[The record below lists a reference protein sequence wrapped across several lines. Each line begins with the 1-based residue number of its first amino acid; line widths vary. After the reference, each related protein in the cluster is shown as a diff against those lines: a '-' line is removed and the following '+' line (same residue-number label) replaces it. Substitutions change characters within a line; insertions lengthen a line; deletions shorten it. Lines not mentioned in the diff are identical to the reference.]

1 VPSVHWWLDCRT
13 RRKIITLTDV
23 WYVTLPRYKQAR
35 SYAQF
40 LQMKYYFIDW
50 ADWANT
56 TLTFG
61 KQCLMACIL
70 TFQKKHMHRHTCNML
85 CLRFIFECVFLHFLS
100 KVSLIVISWYF
111 LLLVGCGCDWLET
124 RRLVSDVIYNVLLG
138 LINLTH
144 SLTHSLNTHS
154 LTHFWINHTESSAIA
169 DKPRDAF
176 CNMQWRCWAPK
187 HAAHNKCYHVE
198 FRRSTSRRVR
208 EKPKP
213 WVCWGHVP
221 VVM

>member
-1 VPSVHWWLDCRT
+1 MPSVHWWLDCRT

-56 TLTFG
+56 TVTFG

-70 TFQKKHMHRHTCNML
+70 TFQKNICTDIHVICYVLGLFLNV
-85 CLRFIFECVFLHFLS
+85 FFLHFFT
-100 KVSLIVISWYF
+100 KVSLIVISCYF
-111 LLLVGCGCDWLET
+111 LLFVGCGCDWLKT

-138 LINLTH
+138 LINL
-144 SLTHSLNTHS
+144 THS

-187 HAAHNKCYHVE
+187 HAPHNKCYHVE

-208 EKPKP
+208 ENPKP